1 VYEARVMEVTVSQT
15 TTFGESI
22 IESDRSRPA
31 GRHALNEDA
40 LFTPIFHA
48 LTRHDRP
55 EPPPARPVPLAQIIA
70 FQRDPLAAPIPVQA
84 LVPKRP
90 LPRCIAD
97 VEAQLARMS
106 APSAA
111 ASVPRPAG
119 PADVAGSRHAWEK
132 IGVS

>member
-1 VYEARVMEVTVSQT
+1 MEVTVDQR
-15 TTFGESI
+15 TTFEDSI
-22 IESDRSRPA
+22 IESDRERPS

-48 LTRHDRP
+48 LTRDDRP
-55 EPPPARPVPLAQIIA
+55 EPPPARPVPLEQIIA

-97 VEAQLARMS
+97 VEAELSRMS

-111 ASVPRPAG
+111 ASVPRPAR
-119 PADVAGSRHAWEK
+119 PAYVAGSQHAWEK